1 MGVVVATLTNVRLLD
16 VRGTDG
22 QMDTIVT
29 SAAYSKLRL
38 TPIDGC
44 LMFL

>member
-22 QMDTIVT
+22 RTDGH
-29 SAAYSKLRL
+29 YSDVSSIQQ
-38 TPIDGC
+38 TEAHPY
-44 LMFL
+44 